1 MSFFNKSLI
10 FVALFSL
17 FLVLKPFQNYSAKL
31 KEEPHQIIP
40 PFFSEEERSSESR
53 KENDS
58 KEAQENLFFNLQE
71 EKKQKDKSQNP
82 TQESNDTKKDEDR
95 NQQNIQSSFSPPPS
109 LPPQPTSPPPPDIT
123 SELPR
128 GEFISP
134 QAHDELTNQIFISFK
149 IENAQ
154 NVEFYLRIP
163 SSLVPTYLGNAFFEN
178 GFWNYPWETNN
189 TPNGHYFIVAK
200 ITSEFGEYWGA
211 KIPIQIKNRV
221 AENLQEV
228 EKIKEAVKQKKEEIE
243 TEIERLS
250 QEEEKTVKK
259 VENVAQ
265 ELKEKLERP
274 EIKPEIKEKIKEKT
288 EVFKKESQKIIQNL
302 ANPQLK
308 INQKQEIKQELKTTL
323 QKFNQEIVEN
333 LPAPAKGEFENKFK
347 EVKQRIEE
355 AALKAEEIAQQR
367 KITEE
372 QKTQE
377 LIKDSDNDGISDEEE
392 IRLGT
397 NPLLVDSDGD
407 GFLDSTEIRLGFDPL
422 NPSPAAKIEY
432 QDPRKVNLQPD
443 PELKIEK
450 IETVE
455 LPNKDYRGLKITGR
469 AIPNSFITLYIFSLP
484 TIVITKSDNNGR
496 WEYILDKSLSDGQH
510 TAFIAL
516 TNNLGQIEKK
526 SEAVDFVKRNNEIL
540 RLFDQREN
548 AKSVSLID
556 KLQWSFFFLVIA
568 FIVFGVGIAFLIIG
582 LTISAKAKM
591 GKTDL

>member
-1 MSFFNKSLI
+1 MSFLNKSLI
-10 FVALFSL
+10 LVAFISL

-31 KEEPHQIIP
+31 REELPQIIP
-40 PFFSEEERSSESR
+40 PPLSEEENSSEKINPK
-53 KENDS
+53 KEKES
-58 KEAQENLFFNLQE
+58 KKNKEDQSQTSANKTNNSESE
-71 EKKQKDKSQNP
+71 SKKEGEKEKKDQNQP
-82 TQESNDTKKDEDR
+82 NL
-95 NQQNIQSSFSPPPS
+95 QSSFSPSSSPS
-109 LPPQPTSPPPPDIT
+109 SPPPDIV

-134 QAHDELTNQIFISFK
+134 KPNDTLTNQVFISFK
-149 IENAQ
+149 IEKAQ

-163 SSLVPTYLGNAFFEN
+163 SSLMPTYLGNAFFEN
-178 GFWNYPWETNN
+178 GLWNYLWETTK
-189 TPNGHYFIVAK
+189 TPNGHYFILAK

-211 KIPIQIKNRV
+211 KLPIQIKNLV
-221 AENLQEV
+221 AENLPEV
-228 EKIKEAVKQKKEEIE
+228 EKIKEEVKQKKEEIE
-243 TEIERLS
+243 TKIEKLN

-259 VENVAQ
+259 VESAAQ
-265 ELKEKLERP
+265 ELKEKIEQP

-288 EVFKKESQKIIQNL
+288 EVLKQESQKIIKNL
-302 ANPQLK
+302 ANPQLERD
-308 INQKQEIKQELKTTL
+308 QKQEIKQQLKSTL

-333 LPAPAKGEFENKFK
+333 LPAPSRKEFENKFT
-347 EVKQRIEE
+347 EVKQKIDE
-355 AALKAEEIAQQR
+355 AALTAEQIAQEK

-407 GFLDSTEIRLGFDPL
+407 GFLDSSEIKLGFDPL

-432 QDPRKVNLQPD
+432 QDPRKVNLPPS

-455 LPNKDYRGLKITGR
+455 LPNKNYRALKISGK
-469 AIPNSFITLYIFSLP
+469 AIPNSFVTLYIFSLP
-484 TIVITKSDNNGR
+484 TIVITKADSSGR
-496 WEYILDKSLSDGQH
+496 WEYILDKSLSEGQH

-548 AKSVSLID
+548 MKPVSLVD

-568 FIVFGVGIAFLIIG
+568 LIVFGVGVAFLIIG
-582 LTISAKAKM
+582 LTLSAKAKM
-591 GKTDL
+591 GKNDL